1 MKKFAIIAVLAIT
14 TIACYADEI
23 EDRMTTMVMHAT
35 KAGKADEAAKWSTA
49 LHNYRASL
57 REKQQAH
64 AAETA
69 NNFLDVYDNILKSGA
84 AIAKGIASYEE
95 QSPYNKNDEKEQAP
109 NDWRLIK
116 RIAAIFVTLTERPLN
131 DKDVSDAVTDIVTTE
146 KEEVAF
152 HEKLT
157 KRRNL

>member
-14 TIACYADEI
+14 AIACYADEI
-23 EDRMTTMVMHAT
+23 EDHMTTMVMSAV
-35 KAGKADEAAKWSTA
+35 KAGKADDAQKWSTA

-84 AIAKGIASYEE
+84 AIAKGIAQYEE
-95 QSPYNKNDEKEQAP
+95 RSPYNKDDKEQAP

-152 HEKLT
+152 HEKLM